1 MDLSNRFACGSERK
15 GESQHMKREMT
26 HAFVLVI
33 AATSCSFAQEKGD
46 VIYQAAGQV
55 AITRGAFDKASGPV
69 VGAPYS
75 ATITNESVQTL
86 ADGNRIVQTS
96 TGSTARDSQGR
107 TRQDAML
114 PPIGNLS
121 AANVPHLV
129 FIHDPVAQVS
139 YSLNLTDKTAHK
151 MPPLPP
157 LPSGTAG
164 VGGATVAM
172 RVADGNG
179 APLPPPDEMAVA
191 IAGPGP
197 GAFFEKHVIAE
208 ERGQV
213 STEDLGSQT
222 MEGVLVKGTR
232 TTHTIPA
239 GQIGNEA
246 PITIVSE
253 VWTSSDLKT
262 VVYSKR
268 SDPRIGEQTFR
279 LTNIVRTEPNP
290 SLFTVPADFRI
301 VDDPAPI
308 LYRTKQ

>member
-1 MDLSNRFACGSERK
+1 
-15 GESQHMKREMT
+15 MT
-26 HAFVLVI
+26 HDITRALLLVI
-33 AATSCSFAQEKGD
+33 AAASCTLAQDKGD
-46 VIYQAAGQV
+46 VIYQTAGQV
-55 AITRGAFDKASGPV
+55 AIADGGFHKASGPV

-96 TGSTARDSQGR
+96 TGSAARDSQGR
-107 TRQDAML
+107 TRQDTVL
-114 PPIGNLS
+114 PPIGNLL
-121 AANVPHLV
+121 AANAPHLV
-129 FIHDPVAQVS
+129 FIHDPVAQTS

-157 LPSGTAG
+157 LSAGAAG
-164 VGGATVAM
+164 VRGATVTM

-179 APLPPPDEMAVA
+179 APLPPPDVPIT

-197 GAFFEKHVIAE
+197 GAFFEKHMIAE
-208 ERGQV
+208 EQGQV

-253 VWTSSDLKT
+253 VWTSPELKT

-279 LTNIVRTEPNP
+279 LTNIVRAEPNP

-308 LYRTKQ
+308 VYRTKQ

>member
-1 MDLSNRFACGSERK
+1 
-15 GESQHMKREMT
+15 MT
-26 HAFVLVI
+26 HYITRALLLVI
-33 AATSCSFAQEKGD
+33 AATSCTFAQDKGVQDKGD
-46 VIYQAAGQV
+46 VIYQTTGQGAIAGAAFGH
-55 AITRGAFDKASGPV
+55 ASTPV

-107 TRQDAML
+107 TRQDTVL

-121 AANVPHLV
+121 AANAPHLV
-129 FIHDPVAQVS
+129 LIYDPVAQVS

-157 LPSGTAG
+157 LSASAAG
-164 VGGATVAM
+164 LGGATVTM
-172 RVADGNG
+172 RVSDGSG
-179 APLPPPDEMAVA
+179 TPLPPPDEMPVTVA
-191 IAGPGP
+191 APGP
-197 GAFFEKHVIAE
+197 GAFFEKHLIAE
-208 ERGQV
+208 ERGPV

-232 TTHTIPA
+232 TTHIIPA

-253 VWTSSDLKT
+253 VWTSPELKT

-279 LTNIVRTEPNP
+279 LTNIMRAEPNL

-308 LYRTKQ
+308 VYRTKQ

>member
-1 MDLSNRFACGSERK
+1 
-15 GESQHMKREMT
+15 MKLEMPR
-26 HAFVLVI
+26 ALVLVI
-33 AATSCSFAQEKGD
+33 AAASCTFAQEKGD
-46 VIYQAAGQV
+46 VIYQTAGQV
-55 AITRGAFDKASGPV
+55 AIAGGAFDKASGPV

-107 TRQDAML
+107 TRQDTVL

-121 AANVPHLV
+121 AANAPHLV
-129 FIHDPVAQVS
+129 FIHDPVAQTS

-151 MPPLPP
+151 IPPLPP
-157 LPSGTAG
+157 LSAGAAG
-164 VGGATVAM
+164 VGGATVTM
-172 RVADGNG
+172 RVGDGNG
-179 APLPPPDEMAVA
+179 APLPPPDVPLT
-191 IAGPGP
+191 IAGPEP
-197 GAFFEKHVIAE
+197 GAFFEKHIIAE

-253 VWTSSDLKT
+253 VWTSPELKT

-268 SDPRIGEQTFR
+268 SDPRVGEQTFR
-279 LTNIVRTEPNP
+279 LTNIIRAEPNP

-301 VDDPAPI
+301 VDDAAPI
-308 LYRTKQ
+308 VYRTKQ

>member
-1 MDLSNRFACGSERK
+1 
-15 GESQHMKREMT
+15 MT
-26 HAFVLVI
+26 HDITRALLLVI
-33 AATSCSFAQEKGD
+33 AAACCTFAQDKGD
-46 VIYQAAGQV
+46 VIYQTAGQV
-55 AITRGAFDKASGPV
+55 AIAGGAFDKASGPV

-107 TRQDAML
+107 TRQDTVL
-114 PPIGNLS
+114 PAIGNLS
-121 AANVPHLV
+121 AANAPHLV
-129 FIHDPVAQVS
+129 FIHDPVAQTS

-157 LPSGTAG
+157 LSAGTPG
-164 VGGATVAM
+164 VGGATFTM
-172 RVADGNG
+172 RVGDGSG
-179 APLPPPDEMAVA
+179 APLPPTDEMPVTL
-191 IAGPGP
+191 AGPGP
-197 GAFFEKHVIAE
+197 GAFFEKHMIAE

-213 STEDLGSQT
+213 TTEDLGSQT
-222 MEGVLVKGTR
+222 MEGVLVKGKR

-246 PITIVSE
+246 AITIVSE
-253 VWTSSDLKT
+253 VWTSPELKT

-268 SDPRIGEQTFR
+268 NDPRVGEQTFR
-279 LTNIVRTEPNP
+279 LTNIVRAEPSP
-290 SLFTVPADFRI
+290 SLLTVPADFKI

-308 LYRTKQ
+308 MYRTKQ

>member
-1 MDLSNRFACGSERK
+1 
-15 GESQHMKREMT
+15 MT
-26 HAFVLVI
+26 HKITHALLLVI
-33 AATSCSFAQEKGD
+33 AAASCAFAQDKGD
-46 VIYQAAGQV
+46 VIYQTAGQV
-55 AITRGAFDKASGPV
+55 AIADGAFHKASGPV

-75 ATITNESVQTL
+75 ATITNDSVQTL

-96 TGSTARDSQGR
+96 AGSTARDSQGR
-107 TRQDAML
+107 TRQDTVL

-121 AANVPHLV
+121 AADAPHLV
-129 FIHDPVAQVS
+129 FIHDPIAQTS

-151 MPPLPP
+151 MPSLAAF
-157 LPSGTAG
+157 SGGTAA
-164 VGGATVAM
+164 VGGATVTM
-172 RVADGNG
+172 RVADGNA
-179 APLPPPDEMAVA
+179 APLPPPDMPVA
-191 IAGPGP
+191 IAGPP
-197 GAFFEKHVIAE
+197 GAFVEKHMIAE

-253 VWTSSDLKT
+253 VWTSPELKT

-279 LTNIVRTEPNP
+279 LTNIVRAEPNA

-301 VDDPAPI
+301 VDAPAPI
-308 LYRTKQ
+308 MYRTKQ